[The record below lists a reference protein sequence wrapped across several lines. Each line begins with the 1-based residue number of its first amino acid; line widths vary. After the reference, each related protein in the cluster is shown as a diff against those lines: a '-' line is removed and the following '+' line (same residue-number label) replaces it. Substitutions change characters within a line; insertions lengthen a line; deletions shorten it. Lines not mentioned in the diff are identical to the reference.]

1 MKLISCNFVGFQF
14 KLMKFI
20 YFFNEILIIFNISA
34 LHTAIIKENI
44 EIVKLLMSYKN
55 LNINQTNVFYIII
68 V

>member
-1 MKLISCNFVGFQF
+1 MILISCYFVGFQF
-14 KLMKFI
+14 KLMKFF

-34 LHTAIIKENI
+34 LHTAIIKKNI
-44 EIVKLLMSYKN
+44 EIVKLLMSCKN